1 MIYKCNFLKLIF
13 IFYFSV
19 PNKHSNSKLTLNR
32 FVEKSIPALQKEN
45 EPLNEDYKQ
54 HNVLKSFK
62 VTVASNLNKEDKLS
76 PRLSVEVDVTNNK
89 KIVTLPKS
97 PQKNV
102 VDLKNHSPKKN
113 YSKERINEKMESL
126 AIDKEPDTNQY
137 TQKEE
142 NDRHKV
148 KDDFHDYKSPLDAL
162 QCKK

>member
-1 MIYKCNFLKLIF
+1 MLHKCNFLKLIF

-19 PNKHSNSKLTLNR
+19 PNKHSNSNLTLNR

-54 HNVLKSFK
+54 RNVLKSFK

-113 YSKERINEKMESL
+113 YSEERINEKMESL
-126 AIDKEPDTNQY
+126 AIDKESDTNQY

-142 NDRHKV
+142 NDKQV